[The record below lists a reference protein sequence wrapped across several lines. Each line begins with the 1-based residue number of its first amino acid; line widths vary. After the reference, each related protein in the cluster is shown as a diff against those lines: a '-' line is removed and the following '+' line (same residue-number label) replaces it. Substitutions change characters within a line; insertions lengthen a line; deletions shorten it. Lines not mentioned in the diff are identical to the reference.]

1 MASMVVVDKKGKEV
15 DKLDVSDEIVKQ
27 KINIDILH
35 QEVKRFLAS
44 SRAGTHSTK
53 GRSEVS
59 GGGRKPW
66 RQKGTGN
73 ARAGS
78 IRSPLWK
85 GGGVVFGPKPR
96 DHAYK
101 LNKKV
106 RSKARLMALSDKF
119 KEKKIMIVDDLK
131 WDIPS
136 TKKAS
141 LLLKDLGLSGNK
153 VLVVVEKVD
162 GTEEKSFRNIP
173 EVIVANASN
182 LNAYIVIT
190 SEFVLFTKSALLK
203 FMEGQKDE
211 RS

>member
-1 MASMVVVDKKGKEV
+1 MASLVVVDKKGKEV
-15 DKLDVSDEIVKQ
+15 DKLTVSDEIVKQ
-27 KINIDILH
+27 KINTSLLH

-44 SRAGTHSTK
+44 CRAGTHSTK
-53 GRSEVS
+53 GRSEVR

-85 GGGVVFGPKPR
+85 GGGVTFGPKPR
-96 DHAYK
+96 EYSFK

-106 RSKARLMALSDKF
+106 RGKARLMALSDKF
-119 KEKKIMIVDDLK
+119 NEKKIVIVDKVEFDK
-131 WDIPS
+131 PK
-136 TKKAS
+136 TKDAFS
-141 LLLKDLGLSGNK
+141 LLENLGLSQAK
-153 VLVVVEKVD
+153 VLVVIEKVEGD
-162 GTEEKSFRNIP
+162 EGKSFRNIP
-173 EVIVANASN
+173 GVIVASANNISTYLILASD
-182 LNAYIVIT
+182 
-190 SEFVLFTKSALLK
+190 FVLFTKDALKK

>member
-1 MASMVVVDKKGKEV
+1 MASLVVVDKKGKEV
-15 DKLDVSDEIVKQ
+15 DKLTVSDEIIKQ
-27 KINIDILH
+27 EINTSLLH

-44 SRAGTHSTK
+44 CRAGTHNTK
-53 GRSEVS
+53 GRSEVR

-96 DHAYK
+96 EHTFK

-106 RSKARLMALSDKF
+106 RSKTKLMALSDKF
-119 KEKKIMIVDDLK
+119 NEKKLVILDQIKFDKPKTKDAFSILK
-131 WDIPS
+131 N
-136 TKKAS
+136 
-141 LLLKDLGLSGNK
+141 LGLDQAK
-153 VLVVVEKVD
+153 VLVVIDKVEGD
-162 GTEEKSFRNIP
+162 EGKSFRNIP
-173 EVIVANASN
+173 GVIVASANSINTYLILASD
-182 LNAYIVIT
+182 
-190 SEFVLFTKSALLK
+190 FVLFTKDALKK